1 MKVYMKYILLLCT
14 LMLSACNGIKTAIYD
29 QYSYQQE
36 VILKVTTKNI
46 LDQATNPYE
55 DYKNEIAILLLEM
68 EKMEEYEK
76 NKPHNELS
84 YQMWQLMTD
93 TDKNNVAGLFK
104 YWEEKGKLSPVFVSE
119 ATDQVME
126 AFDILIQ
133 YEVSKDKKREHILL
147 EFLANN

>member
-1 MKVYMKYILLLCT
+1 MKTYMKHILLLCV

-36 VILKVTTKNI
+36 VTLKVATKSI

-55 DYKNEIAILLLEM
+55 DYKNEVSVLLLEM

-93 TDKNNVAGLFK
+93 TEKNNVAGLFK
-104 YWEEKGKLSPVFVSE
+104 YWEEKGQLSPVFLSE

-126 AFDILIQ
+126 TFDVLIQ
-133 YEVSKDKKREHILL
+133 YEVSKDKKREHVLL